1 MPPNN
6 VLLSPGRSYIY
17 LLNLFMGNRLF
28 YATINNILINFYV
41 FNLFVKGRKKYI
53 NFCILTSYQR
63 TFLSSLI
70 NSNRNLWVL

>member
-6 VLLSPGRSYIY
+6 VLLSPGRPYIY
-17 LLNLFMGNRLF
+17 LLNLFIGNRLF

>member
-1 MPPNN
+1 MSPNN

-17 LLNLFMGNRLF
+17 LLNLFLGNKLF

-41 FNLFVKGRKKYI
+41 FNLFVKGRNTYI

-63 TFLSSLI
+63 TFLSSLT
-70 NSNRNLWVL
+70 NSIRNL